1 MGVWRARVEGR
12 LAWVIVFLRPALVP
26 ASHRWATPRGGRKEQ
41 RRATM
46 ASRGIAE
53 WMSGLNTA
61 SRRFS
66 KTSGHS
72 ALIVENRA
80 ARIT

>member
-1 MGVWRARVEGR
+1 MGVWRVRVEGR
-12 LAWVIVFLRPALVP
+12 LAWVIVSLRPALVP
-26 ASHRWATPRGGRKEQ
+26 ASLRWVTPRGGRKEQ

-46 ASRGIAE
+46 ASQGIAE

-61 SRRFS
+61 WRRFS

-80 ARIT
+80 GRIA

>member
-1 MGVWRARVEGR
+1 
-12 LAWVIVFLRPALVP
+12 
-26 ASHRWATPRGGRKEQ
+26 
-41 RRATM
+41 M

-80 ARIT
+80 ARIA